1 MNLPARVILNLLIC
15 LAIIALL
22 AACASSSPDEAPACR
37 GAAFSINAPAQTQA
51 TR

>member
-1 MNLPARVILNLLIC
+1 MNRPARIILNLLIC

-22 AACASSSPDEAPACR
+22 AACVSSPDEAPACR

>member
-22 AACASSSPDEAPACR
+22 AACTSASDEAPTCR
-37 GAAFSINAPAQTQA
+37 GAAFSINAPAQSQGA
-51 TR
+51 R

>member
-22 AACASSSPDEAPACR
+22 AACASSPDEVPACR
-37 GAAFSINAPAQTQA
+37 GAAFSINAPAQIQA
-51 TR
+51 AR

>member
-22 AACASSSPDEAPACR
+22 AACGSSPDEALACR
-37 GAAFSINAPAQTQA
+37 GVAFSINAPAQTQA
-51 TR
+51 AR